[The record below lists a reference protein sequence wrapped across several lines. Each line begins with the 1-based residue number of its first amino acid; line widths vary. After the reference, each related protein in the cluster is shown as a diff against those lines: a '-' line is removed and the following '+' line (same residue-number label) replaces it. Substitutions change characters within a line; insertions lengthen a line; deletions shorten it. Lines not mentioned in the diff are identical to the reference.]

1 MNICLNFFL
10 RTKVNLPP
18 VHDDFEKSPAV
29 SRKVKQSLFKPVYPE
44 QSKVSVTMWG
54 MYDNLVYVVHQNDW
68 PDWN

>member
-44 QSKVSVTMWG
+44 QSKVSVTM
-54 MYDNLVYVVHQNDW
+54 
-68 PDWN
+68 